1 MLTRNV
7 PLISRS
13 FGAMSR
19 RHFAAASASNGAKRV
34 EVNGHGHDAQ
44 QSGQLSYIPEG
55 SDGRFYIEQ
64 LNEQWRSAVAGQK
77 FKKDDVI
84 GSAPG
89 TIYSKPTRFT
99 VQITPDKHMDFTGG
113 LEFVNHS
120 CNPNTRIDMVENE
133 AKVSFIAIKSIKEG
147 EHLSFDYATSEWD
160 MDEKFDCRCGAP
172 NCHGHIGGAKF
183 LNDKEVDAR
192 LPYFT
197 SSVLRQLL
205 NRKLTN

>member
-1 MLTRNV
+1 MLTRNI
-7 PLISRS
+7 PLVSRS
-13 FGAMSR
+13 LGTISR
-19 RHFAAASASNGAKRV
+19 RHFASTASTRAKRV
-34 EVNGHGHDAQ
+34 KINGHGHEAH
-44 QSGQLSYIPEG
+44 QSGKLSYVPEG
-55 SDGRFYIEQ
+55 SDGRFFIEQ
-64 LNEQWRSAVAGQK
+64 LNEHWRSAVAGQS

-89 TIYSKPTRFT
+89 TIYPKPTRFT

-133 AKVSFIAIKSIKEG
+133 AKVSFIAIKPIKEG
-147 EHLSFDYATSEWD
+147 EHLTFDYSTSEWD
-160 MDEKFDCRCGAP
+160 MDEKFDCRCGAS
-172 NCHGHIGGAKF
+172 NCSGHIGGAKH
-183 LNDKEVDAR
+183 LNDDEVNAR